1 MNLIL
6 YLRELWS
13 RRLLAA
19 AAICLAAAVAL
30 VAVYRVALLP
40 PSFEQRADVEARG
53 SIELLVDSASSPIAD
68 ARRDL
73 SGLTARAA
81 VFAQLISGG
90 RVIGE
95 IARENGLRPEQID
108 VRGPEPLGGQV
119 MTPLQPPAQV
129 HAYGVEV
136 VQQPE
141 LPIIDVLTR
150 APSVPEARAM
160 AAAAPG
166 AIRRL
171 VESVQD
177 TQDTPSAK
185 QVEFRVLG
193 PPRAAAVDDAPGKKA
208 ALAIFLLLAA
218 LGLTAILAVPRFRAA
233 WRRGEEPAEPAK
245 PPAELILREGGGE
258 QRPPRQRAPA
268 GGSAGSPGRRR

>member
-6 YLRELWS
+6 YLRELWG

-19 AAICLAAAVAL
+19 AAIALAAAVAL
-30 VAVYRVALLP
+30 VAIYRVELLP
-40 PSFEQRADVEARG
+40 PGLEQRADVEARG
-53 SIELLVDSASSPIAD
+53 SIGLLVDSASSPIAD

-73 SGLTARAA
+73 GGLTARAA

-95 IARENGLRPEQID
+95 IARRSGLRPGRID
-108 VRGPEPLGGQV
+108 VRGPQPLGGGT
-119 MTPLQPPAQV
+119 MAPLQPPPRV
-129 HAYGVEV
+129 HAYGIEV

-141 LPIIDVLTR
+141 LPIIEVLTR
-150 APSVPEARAM
+150 APSVAEARAM
-160 AAAAPG
+160 AAAAPA

-177 TQDTPSAK
+177 TQETPAAK

-208 ALAIFLLLAA
+208 ALAIFALLAT
-218 LGLTAILAVPRFRAA
+218 LGLLAILAAPRLRAA
-233 WRRGEEPAEPAK
+233 WRRGGEPPGPPVGLLVRSDGAERRMP
-245 PPAELILREGGGE
+245 
-258 QRPPRQRAPA
+258 RPRASA
-268 GGSAGSPGRRR
+268 GGSAGAPGRRR